1 MKIFITFPKFC
12 HFSRTKFSHLSYSER
27 EKKMTLVHFRKKI
40 AKKKETLIQKE
51 TLRRCNW
58 NMQIVAISLLK
69 LALSNNLNI
78 LEHIQ

>member
-40 AKKKETLIQKE
+40 AKKRNPDSKRNPAEMQLEYANCGNLITE
-51 TLRRCNW
+51 
-58 NMQIVAISLLK
+58 ISVV
-69 LALSNNLNI
+69 
-78 LEHIQ
+78 